1 MIINPSVTH
10 NGNAYEARYTITG
23 LDPELTYNV
32 TANAIDALM
41 SVQTNSESVASTP
54 LFDWSKNDF
63 RFNLPVYMTKNLPI
77 RTIDNNGND
86 VEVLNPCNVNNEI
99 ELGGCRVGP
108 KVLWEGARQMTDASS
123 DDITLPEPVSAQLN
137 GIVLVFSLYTSGAQQ
152 NASFHSFFV
161 SKKEVELL
169 PGSPHTFFLNIN
181 AGFSVIGA
189 KYIYIDDTTV
199 KGQESNNSSGS
210 NNGITFANNRFVL
223 RYVIGV

>member
-86 VEVLNPCNVNNEI
+86 VPVLNPCNINGDI

-137 GIVLVFSLYTSGAQQ
+137 GIVLVFSLYTSGAKQD
-152 NASFHSFFV
+152 ASFHSFFV